1 MCPVTKPK
9 GKPASQTDASTNP
22 GNSGCRFC
30 NPDRTDALVG
40 DVSDPADNARIKYRR
55 HHHGHQG
62 GGGVLAQ
69 EAALKPLDIIL
80 KVNNIKFFGL
90 KEFQATLT
98 ASDKGKALLVLVR
111 RGKANFFVT
120 LKKEKA

>member
-1 MCPVTKPK
+1 MRGLNTGVII
-9 GKPASQTDASTNP
+9 TDIKA
-22 GNSGCRFC
+22 
-30 NPDRTDALVG
+30 VG
-40 DVSDPADNARIKYRR
+40 GP
-55 HHHGHQG
+55 
-62 GGGVLAQ
+62 AQ

-90 KEFQATLT
+90 KEFQATPT

>member
-1 MCPVTKPK
+1 M
-9 GKPASQTDASTNP
+9 
-22 GNSGCRFC
+22 
-30 NPDRTDALVG
+30 
-40 DVSDPADNARIKYRR
+40 
-55 HHHGHQG
+55 
-62 GGGVLAQ
+62 
-69 EAALKPLDIIL
+69 KPLDIIL

-120 LKKEKA
+120 LKKEKE

>member
-1 MCPVTKPK
+1 MRGLNTGVII
-9 GKPASQTDASTNP
+9 TDIKA
-22 GNSGCRFC
+22 
-30 NPDRTDALVG
+30 VG
-40 DVSDPADNARIKYRR
+40 GP
-55 HHHGHQG
+55 
-62 GGGVLAQ
+62 AQ

-120 LKKEKA
+120 MKKEKA